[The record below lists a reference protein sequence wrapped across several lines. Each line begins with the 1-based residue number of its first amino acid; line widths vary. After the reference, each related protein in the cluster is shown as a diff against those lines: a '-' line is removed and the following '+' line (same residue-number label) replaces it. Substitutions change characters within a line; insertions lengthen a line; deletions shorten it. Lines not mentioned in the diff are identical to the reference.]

1 MELFLNNWK
10 TIADIIQSA
19 VTAIAI
25 FAGGV
30 WTYFLFVR
38 NRLDYPKVII
48 KIEPHEV
55 HLPKKKRLIHVKVN
69 IKNVG
74 KVILKSTNAE
84 LRLRYVVPL
93 APDIEIDVNNGD
105 DPVLEGNTEVQWP
118 MVAGRDWTWKE
129 GEFEI
134 EPDEDGSLHA
144 DYIIND
150 NISVVA
156 FYCFIENAKKK
167 QLGWSSTLIHELKKK
182 EE

>member
-1 MELFLNNWK
+1 MEIFLNDWK

-55 HLPKKKRLIHVKVN
+55 PLPKNKRLIHVQVN

-74 KVILKSTNAE
+74 KVLLRSTKAE
-84 LRLRYVVPL
+84 LRIRSVVPL
-93 APDIEIDVNNGD
+93 TSDVEEIVNSGW

-118 MVAGRDWTWKE
+118 MLAGREWVWKK
-129 GEFEI
+129 GGFEI
-134 EPDEDGSLHA
+134 EPDENDFLHA
-144 DYIIND
+144 DYIIDD
-150 NISVVA
+150 NISVVE
-156 FYCFIENAKKK
+156 FYCFVENEKKK
-167 QLGWSSTLIHELKKK
+167 HIGWSSTLIHELKKK
-182 EE
+182 EA